1 MDKFRHLG
9 GDREGVFLV
18 SQGNGS
24 ILIVD
29 DDKDILVA
37 GRLLLKRHFSHVE
50 TVDKPARI
58 PALMA
63 AHPFDAILLDMN
75 YSGSAHS
82 GKEGFDWLSRILEI
96 DADAVVIL
104 ITAYGNVELAVEAIK
119 RGATDFISKPW
130 QNEKLVAT
138 ITAAVRLRRTR
149 QEARALRRQN
159 RELVAETTRKGDSLL
174 GKSAEIAEVQRLISR
189 AAPTEANVLV
199 LGENGTG
206 KELVAREI
214 HRQSNR
220 AASAFMAVDLG
231 ALPESLFESELFGHR
246 RGAFTGARE
255 DRIGRFQAASGGT
268 LFLDEIG
275 NIPLHLQAKLLGALE
290 LRHVTPVGDDKPV
303 AVDVRVISATNVAR
317 DRMGDGSRF
326 RQDLLYRLNT
336 VEITLPPLRQRHR
349 DIPLLIDHFLSYYA
363 RKYDRPR
370 KALSDAAHKALCGYA
385 WPGNVRALRHAA
397 ERAIILGDGAVLEAT
412 DFSLPAADATAT
424 GAPSAVS
431 STPGDF
437 GAMTLDEIERQVIA
451 ASLRRHQG
459 NVSQAARQ
467 LGLTRGSLYRRMEKH
482 GL

>member
-1 MDKFRHLG
+1 ML
-9 GDREGVFLV
+9 
-18 SQGNGS
+18 QGNGS
-24 ILIVD
+24 ILIID

-37 GRLLLKRHFSHVE
+37 GRLLLKRHFPHVE
-50 TVDKPARI
+50 TVDNPARI

-63 AHPFDAILLDMN
+63 ARPFDAILLDMN
-75 YSGSAHS
+75 YSGPAHS

-159 RELVAETTRKGDSLL
+159 RELVAETTRKGDALL
-174 GKSAEIAEVQRLISR
+174 GESDAIAEVRRLIAR

-206 KELVAREI
+206 KELVAREL
-214 HRQSNR
+214 HRQSGR

-275 NIPLHLQAKLLGALE
+275 NIPLHLQAKLLSALE
-290 LRHVTPVGDDKPV
+290 LRQVTPVGDDKPV
-303 AVDVRVISATNVAR
+303 AIDVRVISATNVAR
-317 DRMGDGSRF
+317 DRMADGDRF

-336 VEITLPPLRQRHR
+336 VEITLPPLRERQP
-349 DIPLLIDHFLSYYA
+349 DILLLIDHFLAYYA

-370 KALSDAAHKALCGYA
+370 KGLSEAARKALCGYA

-397 ERAIILGDGAVLEAT
+397 ERAIILGDAAVLEAA
-412 DFSLPAADATAT
+412 DFSLPATDPVADGTLAA
-424 GAPSAVS
+424 GP

-437 GAMTLDEIERQVIA
+437 EAMTLDEIERQVIA
-451 ASLRRHQG
+451 ASLRRNQG